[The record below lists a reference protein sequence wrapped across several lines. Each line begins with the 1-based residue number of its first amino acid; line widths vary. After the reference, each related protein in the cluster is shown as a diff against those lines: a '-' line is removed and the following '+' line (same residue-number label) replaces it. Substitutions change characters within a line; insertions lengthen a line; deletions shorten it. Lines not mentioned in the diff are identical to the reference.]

1 MVQWSPCLVHWTPR
15 VGTNDP
21 MWGPMNT
28 AIFSD
33 SIQNYKIMFL
43 HFVLQCLLIILHK
56 ETVRFFGN
64 CSIQV
69 ENKKSGSMDPTLPY
83 REYIYWVDV
92 LKILEDVETGN
103 FKL

>member
-1 MVQWSPCLVHWTPR
+1 
-15 VGTNDP
+15 
-21 MWGPMNT
+21 
-28 AIFSD
+28 
-33 SIQNYKIMFL
+33 
-43 HFVLQCLLIILHK
+43 LLIILHK